1 MVNSETSEQRGHQA
15 TERKAT
21 NHTPVLL
28 QSFRNGTILQTG
40 LITLNEALLCGTHDS
55 LSILGMGGACRSE
68 MRLGVELPLL
78 EVSYEGQVYRMLVRP
93 VDGQDSSIRAS
104 DMVCELVRV
113 VSPGMRVDGDYL
125 ERPDGV
131 PNTPRALVDE
141 MMQLT
146 GASVA
151 ELMANAYSIFH
162 YRLDH
167 MGQYPES
174 MTPVGY
180 SFRELFLL
188 SDAGDGQLQTLYE
201 TPTETNVE
209 KWTLF
214 LEQLDKK
221 SDRLSAYVTSSAAVK
236 EFGSAGVAAMR
247 EALKIRAPQALVGT
261 VPMSYTTFLTAFPI
275 PEYRKQSYR
284 NVGISGNWF

>member
-1 MVNSETSEQRGHQA
+1 MVTSETSRQSGA
-15 TERKAT
+15 DAAERKVT

-28 QSFRNGTILQTG
+28 QSFRAETMLQTG
-40 LITLNEALLCGTHDS
+40 LITLSEALNCGTYDS
-55 LSILGMGGACRSE
+55 FSMLGMGGACRSE
-68 MRLGVELPLL
+68 MRLDMELPLL
-78 EVSYEGQVYRMLVRP
+78 EVTYKGQVYRMLVRP

-113 VSPGMRVDGDYL
+113 VSPGMRVGGEYL

-131 PNTPRALVDE
+131 PNTPRALMGE

-146 GASVA
+146 DASVA

-167 MGQYPES
+167 EGRYPDS
-174 MTPVGY
+174 MTPAGY
-180 SFRELFLL
+180 TFRELFLM
-188 SDAGDGQLQTLYE
+188 SDAGDDQLHTLYE
-201 TPTETNVE
+201 TPMKTNVE

-221 SDRLSAYVTSSAAVK
+221 NDRLAAYVTSSAAVK
-236 EFGSAGVAAMR
+236 EFGDAGVAAMR
-247 EALKIRAPQALVGT
+247 EALEIRAPLALVAA

-275 PEYRKQSYR
+275 PEYRKKFYR
-284 NVGISGNWF
+284 NVGTSGDWF